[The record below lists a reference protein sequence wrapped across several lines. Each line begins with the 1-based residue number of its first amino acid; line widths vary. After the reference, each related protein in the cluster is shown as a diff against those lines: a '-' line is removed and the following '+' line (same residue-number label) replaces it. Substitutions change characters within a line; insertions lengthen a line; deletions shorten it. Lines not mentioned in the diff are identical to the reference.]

1 MKYRAFANGKEISEF
16 PINGVNTDEIWGGDT
31 LLWKKGEEPSENG
44 FRLNIVDALT
54 YFVPPSSFH
63 IAYRQILLYSYDIEL
78 NLNKDN
84 IEFGIYGKEEKTTSG
99 SNKVYSSYVY
109 LLCKSKSEEI
119 KKNIDKIF
127 FYTMEFDGQESD
139 LPIGGPYVNPEAYKK
154 VNAKIVYSDN
164 VFSLSNY
171 SERNG
176 IRLFNEHQY
185 STSIGGYNPG
195 IGSSVTG
202 LTDPLPVL
210 NKFDTK
216 EELLAWA
223 VS

>member
-44 FRLNIVDALT
+44 FQLNIVDALT
-54 YFVPPSSFH
+54 YFVPPSSFY

-99 SNKVYSSYVY
+99 RNKVYSSYVY

-202 LTDPLPVL
+202 STDPLPVL

>member
-1 MKYRAFANGKEISEF
+1 MRYRAFANGQEITEF

-31 LLWKKGEEPSENG
+31 LLWKKSNEPSENG
-44 FRLNIVDALT
+44 FQLSVSDALT
-54 YFVPPSSFH
+54 YFVPPSSFY
-63 IAYRQILLYSYDIEL
+63 IAYRQILLYSYDIQL
-78 NLNKDN
+78 NLNKDS
-84 IEFGIYGKEEKTTSG
+84 IEFGVYGKEEKTTSG
-99 SNKVYSSYVY
+99 NNRVYSSYVY
-109 LLCKSKSEEI
+109 LLCKAKSEEV
-119 KKNIDKIF
+119 KNNIDKIF
-127 FYTMEFDGQESD
+127 FYTMEFDGKESD
-139 LPIGGPYVNPEAYKK
+139 LPIGGPNINPEAYKK
-154 VNAKIVYSDN
+154 VNAKIIYSDN

-202 LTDPLPVL
+202 VTDSLPVL
-210 NKFDTK
+210 NKFNTK